1 MDIIDIRCMRGPNV
15 WSTRK
20 HQLVILTLDL
30 DEFEELPTHRIDGF
44 YERLRLAMPSLQ
56 SHYCSEGHEG
66 GFFER
71 VKDGTWMGHVVEH
84 IALEMQ
90 TLAGMDC
97 GFGRTRGT
105 GQYGIYQVVFQYQCE
120 RAGILA
126 AERAV
131 AMVVALAAGQ
141 RFNLQHTVNELSTIF
156 YQDKP
161 GPSTDSI
168 LTACRARNIPVIRLN
183 EDNLV
188 QLGFGSRQQRI
199 EATLTQRTSHMAVE
213 LAGNKF
219 TCKQTLADAGI
230 PVPPGL
236 EVCDLPALFEAIDK
250 IGFPLVV
257 KPLDS
262 NQGKGVTT
270 NIKDKDG
277 ALEAYNWAMLF
288 AEKVIVERYM
298 EGFDYRLLVIGHRL
312 KAAAKRTPA
321 SVFGD
326 GISTIR
332 ELIHQT
338 NLDPRR
344 GEGHQNLLTS
354 IAIDTALD
362 SHLQAQ
368 GLTLDSVIASD
379 QQVIV
384 SDAANLSKGGT
395 SEDVTDALHPEI
407 AGMAEHISRIVGL
420 DICGVDIIATDI
432 TQPLDHSGTSVIEV
446 NASPGF
452 RMHLSPLAGKPRNVG
467 ADVVDM
473 LFPPGA
479 NARIPI
485 IAVTGTNGK
494 TTTTR
499 LTAHLMGQQGDC
511 VGYTTTDGIY
521 VDGRITHAGDC
532 TGPESAQKIL
542 TNPNIDVAVLETA
555 RGGILRAGLG
565 FDQCDVGV
573 ITNIASDH
581 LGMNGIE
588 TLEDMARVK
597 SVIAHAV
604 RPGGY
609 AVLNAENEEC
619 IKIAAALDCHV
630 AFFSINPSNEH
641 VLAHTCEGCLAC
653 VYQDGYITII
663 DANETIQVESVAN
676 IPAALGGK
684 CYFMIEN
691 ILAAVLAAYCQG
703 ARLTNIRKG
712 LSTFQISEQSTP
724 GRLNHFHFRKF
735 EMLVDYAHNPH
746 GMRALGQ
753 YLETIE
759 SSGRLGIITGVG
771 DRRDED
777 IRELG
782 KIAATYFDEIIIRL
796 DEDLRGRDKE
806 ELVNLIRQGILSNKP
821 FCRIRVIGDEL
832 EAIRFAIRHSRPGQL
847 IVLLAEKVK
856 DSIALVKKFKQL
868 EGRSQRVE
876 RLMAVTTN

>member
-1 MDIIDIRCMRGPNV
+1 MEIVEIRCLRGPNV

-20 HQLVILTLDL
+20 YKLVVATLDL
-30 DEFEELPTHRIDGF
+30 EAYEELPTNQIDGF
-44 YERLRLAMPSLQ
+44 YERLKMAMPSLH
-56 SHYCSEGHEG
+56 SHHCSEGHEG

-84 IALEMQ
+84 IALELQ

-105 GQYGIYQVVFQYQCE
+105 GQYGVYQVVFQYQCE

-131 AMVVALAAGQ
+131 AMVVALAEGQ
-141 RFNLQHTVNELSTIF
+141 RFNVQHTVNELRTIF
-156 YQDKP
+156 YQDKF

-168 LTACRARNIPVIRLN
+168 VSAARARNIPVIQLN
-183 EDNLV
+183 DDSLV
-188 QLGFGSRQQRI
+188 QLGYGSRQQRI
-199 EATLTQRTSHMAVE
+199 EATLTQRTSYMAVE

-219 TCKQTLADAGI
+219 ACKKALSSAGI
-230 PVPPGL
+230 PVPEGA
-236 EVCDLPALFEAIDK
+236 EVASEEALLAAVEEL
-250 IGFPLVV
+250 GFPLVV

-262 NQGKGVTT
+262 NHGKGVTT
-270 NIKDKDG
+270 NIKDTHA

-288 AEKVIVERYM
+288 SGKVVVERYVQ
-298 EGFDYRLLVIGHRL
+298 GADYRLLVIGHRL
-312 KAAAKRTPA
+312 KAAARRIPA

-326 GISTIR
+326 GVSTIR

-362 SHLQAQ
+362 THLGSL
-368 GLTLDSVIASD
+368 GLTLDSVVPSD

-407 AGMAEHISRIVGL
+407 ARMAEHISRIVGL
-420 DICGVDIIATDI
+420 DICGVDIMATDV
-432 TQPLDHSGTSVIEV
+432 TQPLEHSGTTVIEV

-473 LFPPGA
+473 LFPAGA
-479 NARIPI
+479 NARIPV
-485 IAVTGTNGK
+485 IAITGTNGK

-511 VGYTTTDGIY
+511 VGYTTTDGVYI
-521 VDGRITHAGDC
+521 DGRLIEQGDC
-532 TGPESAQKIL
+532 TGPESAHKIL
-542 TNPNIDVAVLETA
+542 TNPTVDVAVLETA
-555 RGGILRAGLG
+555 RGGILRSGLG

-581 LGMNGIE
+581 LGMNGIQ
-588 TLEDMARVK
+588 TLEDMRRVK
-597 SVIAHAV
+597 SVVAHAV

-609 AVLNAENEEC
+609 AVLNAENEQCVAVAGE
-619 IKIAAALDCHV
+619 LDCNV
-630 AFFSINPSNEH
+630 AYFSINPSNEH

-663 DANETIQVESVAN
+663 DANETIRVEPIAN
-676 IPAALGGK
+676 IPAAFGGK
-684 CYFMIEN
+684 CRFMIEN

-703 ARLTNIRKG
+703 ARLSNIKKG
-712 LSTFQISEQSTP
+712 LVTFQISDQSTP
-724 GRLNHFHFRKF
+724 GRLNHFHFSNF
-735 EMLVDYAHNPH
+735 EMVVDYAHNPH
-746 GMRALGQ
+746 GLHALGQ
-753 YLETIE
+753 YLETVE
-759 SSGRLGIITGVG
+759 SSGKLGIITGVG

-782 KIAATYFDEIIIRL
+782 KVAATYFDEIIIRV
-796 DEDLRGRDKE
+796 DDDLRGRDE
-806 ELVNLIRQGILSNKP
+806 QEMVGLVRQGILSVKP
-821 FCRIRVIGDEL
+821 FCRIRVIGNEL
-832 EAIRFAIRHSRPGQL
+832 KAVRFAIKHSRPGQL
-847 IVLLAEKVK
+847 IVLLSDKFR
-856 DSIALVKKFKQL
+856 DSIALIKKFRQL
-868 EGRSQRVE
+868 EGRSR
-876 RLMAVTTN
+876 RAKPMLAVTAD

>member
-1 MDIIDIRCMRGPNV
+1 MEIVEIRCMRGPNV

-20 HQLVILTLDL
+20 YKLVVATLDL
-30 DEFEELPTHRIDGF
+30 GEFEELPTHRIDGF
-44 YERLRLAMPSLQ
+44 YERLQMAMPSLQ
-56 SHYCSEGHEG
+56 SHHCSEGREG

-84 IALEMQ
+84 IALELQ

-105 GQYGIYQVVFQYQCE
+105 GKYGMYHVVFQYQCE

-131 AMVVALAAGQ
+131 AMVQALAGGQ
-141 RFNLQHTVNELSTIF
+141 RFNVQHTVNELRTIF
-156 YQDKP
+156 YQDKF

-168 LTACRARNIPVIRLN
+168 VHAARAKNIPVIALN
-183 EDNLV
+183 KDSLV
-188 QLGFGSRQQRI
+188 QLGYGGRHQRI
-199 EATLTQRTSHMAVE
+199 EATLTQRTSYMAVE

-219 TCKQTLADAGI
+219 TCKQVLARAGM
-230 PVPPGL
+230 PVPHGV
-236 EVCDLPALFEAIDK
+236 EVSGEDELSKAIEE

-270 NIKDKDG
+270 NVKDREA

-288 AEKVIVERYM
+288 AEKVIVEKYV
-298 EGFDYRLLVIGHRL
+298 EGSDYRLLVIGHRL

-326 GISTIR
+326 GMSTIR

-354 IAIDTALD
+354 ISIDTALD
-362 SHLQAQ
+362 THLRAQ

-379 QQVIV
+379 EQVIV

-407 AGMAEHISRIVGL
+407 ARMAEHISRIVGL
-420 DICGVDIIATDI
+420 DICGVDIMATDI
-432 TQPLDHSGTSVIEV
+432 TQPLDLSGTAVIEV

-479 NARIPI
+479 NARIPV

-521 VDGRITHAGDC
+521 IDGRLIDQGDC
-532 TGPESAQKIL
+532 TGPESAHKIL
-542 TNPNIDVAVLETA
+542 TNPTIDVAVLETA

-565 FDQCDVGV
+565 FDQCDVAV

-581 LGMNGIE
+581 LGLDGIE

-597 SVIAHAV
+597 GVIAHAV
-604 RPGGY
+604 KPDGY
-609 AVLNAENEEC
+609 AVLNAESEQC
-619 IKIAAALDCHV
+619 LAIAAELECPV
-630 AFFSINPSNEH
+630 AYFSINPNNAH
-641 VLAHTCEGCLAC
+641 ILAHTCDGCLAC
-653 VYQDGYITII
+653 VYEDGFITII
-663 DANETIQVESVAN
+663 DAGERTQVESVAN

-684 CYFMIEN
+684 CHFIIEN

-703 ARLTNIRKG
+703 ARLSHIRKG
-712 LSTFQISEQSTP
+712 LTTFQISEQSTP
-724 GRLNHFHFRKF
+724 GRLNHFHF
-735 EMLVDYAHNPH
+735 P
-746 GMRALGQ
+746 
-753 YLETIE
+753 TIQA
-759 SSGRLGIITGVG
+759 GRLSRLAGAIDVEGMQIHIPAHDTLNPI
-771 DRRDED
+771 DDKKLMLTRR
-777 IRELG
+777 
-782 KIAATYFDEIIIRL
+782 KM
-796 DEDLRGRDKE
+796 
-806 ELVNLIRQGILSNKP
+806 
-821 FCRIRVIGDEL
+821 
-832 EAIRFAIRHSRPGQL
+832 
-847 IVLLAEKVK
+847 
-856 DSIALVKKFKQL
+856 
-868 EGRSQRVE
+868 RSH
-876 RLMAVTTN
+876 